1 MVLSAENFIKNN
13 YNIHF
18 TDRGDG
24 IMYTED
30 VEAALIEFAK
40 EHVKEALKQAVI
52 AKKGENELEWYQ
64 SNDCPDG
71 MWVPKNTTNAI
82 SNAYPESNIF

>member
-30 VEAALIEFAK
+30 VESALIAFAK
-40 EHVKEALKQAVI
+40 EHVKEALAQAVK
-52 AKKGENELEWYQ
+52 AKNSENGLEWYQ

-71 MWVPKNTTNAI
+71 RWIPKNSTLAI
-82 SNAYPESNIF
+82 LNSYPPENIF

>member
-30 VEAALIEFAK
+30 VEAALIAFAK
-40 EHVKEALKQAVI
+40 EHVKEALEQAVL
-52 AKKGENELEWYQ
+52 AKSGETSHEWYQ
-64 SNDCPDG
+64 TNDCPEG
-71 MWVPKNTTNAI
+71 RWIPKNTTNAI
-82 SNAYPESNIF
+82 SNAYPESNIY